1 MWYTTHQRDSGT
13 LCQQKN
19 YSNIPWLHTL
29 SHWTHYSHT
38 HTNHP
43 GWRSRFHLQS
53 SNGSLHYVNYCSLTC
68 TQCSIPYKSTVTLTG
83 EAPVIVG
90 TGCILITRITQT
102 LVNVLTCM
110 SITSVARGAGTL
122 IAAWSVQTL
131 CILIT
136 CPRIRTFIDI
146 YVDKQRSCKFST
158 ILPFLIPWR

>member
-1 MWYTTHQRDSGT
+1 MIQRHKAGFIYNRVMG
-13 LCQQKN
+13 K
-19 YSNIPWLHTL
+19 
-29 SHWTHYSHT
+29 
-38 HTNHP
+38 
-43 GWRSRFHLQS
+43 
-53 SNGSLHYVNYCSLTC
+53 VTC
-68 TQCSIPYKSTVTLTG
+68 THAMLTKLTGTQFSIPYKSSVTLTG

-136 CPRIRTFIDI
+136 CPRSRTLIDI
-146 YVDKQRSCKFST
+146 
-158 ILPFLIPWR
+158 